1 MKKIVFLVF
10 GSILVIAILALPK
23 GGTPSEV
30 KKIIC
35 EASQVI
41 GASII
46 KVYRDLRTYG
56 TSM

>member
-10 GSILVIAILALPK
+10 GIILVVTILALPK
-23 GGTPSEV
+23 GGAPSEV

-41 GASII
+41 EASII